1 MESSQDLFKQLEEA
15 EKLFSN
21 GSIKNAQKLV
31 RDVISKTKTFKKVP
45 NALKHKLNF
54 AIGQSRYFDEMSSFA
69 TNPKREELI
78 SEITKIV
85 ATPLKEPKKQAH
97 RIHDLQTK
105 WQLLD
110 LSSRPASREQW
121 SKFNE
126 LCNKGW
132 EPCSEYFD
140 ELKAIKINNANQRLK
155 IIEEINLYV
164 SENSAK
170 WPEVRTLIQYMRGT
184 FEQWQKFA
192 PVLDKDLNKLKTAY
206 FEAKKPINNYIK
218 KQESN
223 VIAIKES
230 LILKVEA
237 IDGEDGDLNIKKF
250 NDLKNEWK
258 KAGSAGRKHDNKLWD
273 KFNKSADRLF
283 NAKKEV
289 IDAEIVL
296 AENIL
301 KDLKDKT
308 ISTQDAETK
317 LNELK
322 NIQKTKEYNNVV
334 SNIKNLK
341 NEKIKEAK
349 ASKLSEYNK
358 IFSVINDKKD
368 ATISL
373 SKLIEAAISKS
384 INNKK
389 TDKKALLYSCIK
401 LEILANLESLKKDA
415 ALRQQIQLEMLTSKF
430 NKSNSGDLN
439 DLDSLVINFI
449 ENYSKEDS
457 GAPEKALWNRVS
469 KTLEVLVS

>member
-1 MESSQDLFKQLEEA
+1 METSQDLFKQLEEA

-85 ATPLKEPKKQAH
+85 STPLEEPKKQAH

-457 GAPEKALWNRVS
+457 GAPEKALWNRIS

>member
-1 MESSQDLFKQLEEA
+1 METSQDLFKQLEEA

-85 ATPLKEPKKQAH
+85 ATPLEEPKKQAH

-349 ASKLSEYNK
+349 VSKLSEYNK
-358 IFSVINDKKD
+358 IFSIINDKKD

-457 GAPEKALWNRVS
+457 GAPEKALWNRIS